1 MDEFSFAV
9 QLDGDAID
17 GQLGMG
23 IGAALFFEAMLRK
36 PTTPERPVDK
46 YAKAVL
52 TYRIPLGILG
62 VAAALL
68 HFLVPRAVIL

>member
-1 MDEFSFAV
+1 
-9 QLDGDAID
+9 
-17 GQLGMG
+17 
-23 IGAALFFEAMLRK
+23 LFFEAMLRK
-36 PTTPERPVDK
+36 PTTPERPVEK